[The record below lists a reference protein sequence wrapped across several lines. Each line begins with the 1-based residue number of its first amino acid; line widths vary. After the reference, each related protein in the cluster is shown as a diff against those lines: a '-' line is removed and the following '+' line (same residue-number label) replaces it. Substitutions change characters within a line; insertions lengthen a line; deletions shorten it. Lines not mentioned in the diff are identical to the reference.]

1 MFYISH
7 RGNVFGPNKN
17 EENKIDYINYAIKLG
32 FDVEIDVWFYK
43 DNFYLGHDEP
53 LYKVKKNFILKKN
66 FWCHA
71 KNFEAL
77 INLKKINANYFWH
90 QNDDYVLTSSG
101 YIWTFPGK
109 KLYKKSIYVLPEHQK
124 KFDNSQN
131 YKGICSDF
139 IDKYR
144 NKILNLRKK

>member
-7 RGNVFGPNKN
+7 RGNIFGPNKK
-17 EENKIDYINYAIKLG
+17 EENKIYYINNAIKLG

-53 LYKVKKNFILKKN
+53 LYRVKKNFILKKN

-109 KLYKKSIYVLPEHQK
+109 SFTKKVFMFYQNNRKGLTIAKTIKVYVLTLLINIGT
-124 KFDNSQN
+124 KF
-131 YKGICSDF
+131 
-139 IDKYR
+139 
-144 NKILNLRKK
+144 